1 MNREWDIVHDCD
13 LDDGTPTEWSLKVA
27 DGKFYWI
34 SETSDGIFSVIGHD
48 AHTVLM
54 RCKTLT
60 SAKKWV
66 ETNLLQAIEQQ
77 F

>member
-1 MNREWDIVHDCD
+1 MRRKWEIVPEMD

-34 SETSDGIFSVIGHD
+34 DEMSDGTFNVIATD

-54 RCKTLT
+54 NCKSLA
-60 SAKKWV
+60 SAKRWV
-66 ETNLLQAIEQQ
+66 TRNLI
-77 F
+77 